1 MAVRP
6 LAALRSLLTL
16 GAGKAAPP
24 GRGGNR
30 LSDVPILEAMAA
42 ACGYVAVM
50 ALDINSPAIGQLY
63 ASPER
68 RWPLCIAI
76 LVRLSRILL
85 LTHRGQMHDN
95 PVVFAAKDR
104 PSLIAFAIVTAIVG
118 TSL

>member
-63 ASPER
+63 PPPSGGGLFASPFWSGSAEFS
-68 RWPLCIAI
+68 C
-76 LVRLSRILL
+76 
-85 LTHRGQMHDN
+85 
-95 PVVFAAKDR
+95 
-104 PSLIAFAIVTAIVG
+104 
-118 TSL
+118 